1 MADPSRRNSGFE
13 ATSKSLDVH
22 VGYLRRKLEA
32 DGERRLIHTVRRG
45 DSLYT
50 IAQRFNVN
58 VERIRDWNQLGR
70 YLQPGQQLTL
80 FVP

>member
-1 MADPSRRNSGFE
+1 MLASAAQTQAQPATANGRRI
-13 ATSKSLDVH
+13 AYTVKS
-22 VGYLRRKLEA
+22 
-32 DGERRLIHTVRRG
+32 G